1 MKVCLVSH
9 SSAKGG
15 GERSLLETIRVLL
28 ERDVRCFALLPR
40 GGPLAD
46 DLRALGVEVA
56 VLPYR
61 WWVGPEN
68 GPLWRRAARLL
79 WNLLCTLPAYLQ
91 VRRWDPDLV
100 YSNTL
105 TVPVGAFAAAL
116 ARRGHVWHIR
126 ELGHEHNR
134 MVFDLGERTA
144 LRLMN
149 ALSVSILANSRC
161 VAERYRAAFGRGKVR
176 VVYQAVE
183 PDLRPGPADDR
194 PGRGFRCV
202 AVGSIT
208 PAKRQEEAIAAIA
221 LLRAEGRDVELLI
234 VGEGDPSYE
243 RSLRELVRSL
253 GLESDVAFLGEVPTA
268 WPILLG
274 ADAVVQCSR
283 REAFGR
289 VTVEGMLAGKPVVG
303 ARDAGTAELIRD
315 GRNGWLYEPGDVDRL
330 AGVLRDL
337 MDRPE
342 EAARVA
348 AGARDWAAQ
357 RFSRRR
363 YGDEILERLRSARRA
378 LE

>member
-15 GERSLLETIRVLL
+15 GERSFLETIRVLL
-28 ERDVRCFALLPR
+28 ERDVRCVALLPR
-40 GGPLAD
+40 DGPLAR
-46 DLRALGVEVA
+46 DLRALNVEVA

-61 WWVGPEN
+61 WWVGPEG

-79 WNLLCTLPAYLQ
+79 WNLLCTAPAYLR

-116 ARRGHVWHIR
+116 ARRAHVWHIR

-144 LRLMN
+144 LRVMD
-149 ALSVSILANSRC
+149 ALSVSILTTSHC
-161 VAERYRAAFGRGKVR
+161 VARRFLPAFGREKVN
-176 VVYQAVE
+176 VLYQAVE
-183 PDLRPGPADDR
+183 PDPGPPDER
-194 PGRGFRCV
+194 PRRGFRCV
-202 AVGSIT
+202 AVGSIS
-208 PAKRQEEAIAAIA
+208 PAKRQEEAIEAVAM
-221 LLRAEGRDVELLI
+221 LRAEGREVELLI
-234 VGEGDPSYE
+234 VGEGDPRYE
-243 RSLRELVRSL
+243 RRLRDLVGQL
-253 GLESDVAFLGEVPTA
+253 GLERDVAFLGEVPTA
-268 WPILLG
+268 WPILVG

-289 VTVEGMLAGKPVVG
+289 VTVEGMLAGRPVVG

-315 GRNGWLYEPGDVDRL
+315 GANGWLYEPGDVAGL
-330 AGVLRDL
+330 AGVLRGL
-337 MDRPE
+337 MDRPR

-348 AGARDWAAQ
+348 ARARDWAAE

-363 YGDEILERLRSARRA
+363 YGDEILERLRAARKA

>member
-1 MKVCLVSH
+1 M
-9 SSAKGG
+9 GG
-15 GERSLLETIRVLL
+15 GERSLLETIHALL
-28 ERDVRCFALLPR
+28 DRGVRCVALLPR
-40 GGPLAD
+40 RGPLAD
-46 DLRALGVEVA
+46 DLHALGVEFS

-79 WNLLCTLPAYLQ
+79 WNLFCTVPAYLRI
-91 VRRWDPDLV
+91 RRWDPDLV

-144 LRLMN
+144 LRVMD
-149 ALSVSILANSRC
+149 ALSASILANSRC
-161 VAERYRAAFGRGKVR
+161 VAERYRPAFGRRKVS

-183 PDLRPGPADDR
+183 PDLRPGPAIDR
-194 PGRGFRCV
+194 PKRGFRCV
-202 AVGSIT
+202 AVGSIS
-208 PAKRQEEAIAAIA
+208 PAKRQEEAIEALA
-221 LLRAEGRDVELLI
+221 LLRAEGRAVELLI
-234 VGEGDPSYE
+234 VGEGDPRYE
-243 RSLRELVRSL
+243 RHLRELSRRL
-253 GLESDVAFLGEVPTA
+253 GLEQEVAFLGEVPSA
-268 WPILLG
+268 WSILLG

-289 VTVEGMLAGKPVVG
+289 VTVEGMLAGRPVVG

-315 GRNGWLYEPGDVDRL
+315 GRNGFLYEPGDVAQL
-330 AGVLRDL
+330 AAVLRRL
-337 MDRPE
+337 MDRPA
-342 EAARVA
+342 EAAAVA
-348 AGARDWAAQ
+348 ARARDWAAA
-357 RFSRRR
+357 RFSPRR
-363 YGDEILERLRSARRA
+363 YGDEILQRFRDVRGA